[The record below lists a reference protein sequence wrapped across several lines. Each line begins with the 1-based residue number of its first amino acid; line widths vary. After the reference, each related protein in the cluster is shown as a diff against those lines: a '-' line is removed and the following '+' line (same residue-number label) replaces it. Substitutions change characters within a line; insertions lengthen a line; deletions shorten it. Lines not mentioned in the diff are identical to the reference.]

1 MLEMRGGILLTEAKT
16 LKRCIEEARRFIR
29 LAEAV
34 PIEHVPSYKTEVLGV
49 TKAYDRIESGKQSAA
64 AKRASMDLSRC
75 LSDLRQG
82 R

>member
-1 MLEMRGGILLTEAKT
+1 MIEAKT
-16 LKRCIEEARRFIR
+16 LKRCIDEARRFIR

-34 PIEHVPSYKTEVLGV
+34 HIEHVPAHGSPSGTVA
-49 TKAYDRIESGKQSAA
+49 AYDRIEAGKKSAA
-64 AKRASMDLSRC
+64 AKRSSMDLSMC

>member
-1 MLEMRGGILLTEAKT
+1 MTEAKT

-34 PIEHVPSYKTEVLGV
+34 PIEHVPARTSVMHENL
-49 TKAYDRIESGKQSAA
+49 KAYDRIKAGKESAA
-64 AKRASMDLSRC
+64 AKRSSMDLSRA
-75 LSDLRQG
+75 LADLRQG